1 MKITL
6 DSARSLVAQI
16 DAASAKCSESLSVVR
31 ANEGLG
37 ELEVYAKLVGLFLGH
52 SYTNILAP
60 IWDRFPE
67 LEPESFKEPYQDK
80 SENRVSRLNPKGQLP
95 TSSLWQFPRF
105 LKLNDCLPGHR
116 PKRHFLLV
124 ACQKSSVQSRRSMN
138 SCATHASATS
148 LRNAIGDRP

>member
-1 MKITL
+1 MRITL

-67 LEPESFKEPYQDK
+67 LEPESFKEPYQERK
-80 SENRVSRLNPKGQLP
+80 PSLTPQSQRAISEFLSLAVPALSEAQRLLAGPQAEETLP
-95 TSSLWQFPRF
+95 FGGLPEVERSVAEIEEFLRNPRF
-105 LKLNDCLPGHR
+105 RDLTPEE
-116 PKRHFLLV
+116 P
-124 ACQKSSVQSRRSMN
+124 Q
-138 SCATHASATS
+138 
-148 LRNAIGDRP
+148 